1 MRKFYSL
8 VALAVSGVCV
18 PAMAGFTFPTD
29 TATFN
34 SGTAAPS
41 NLYGEMKRN
50 QPGQTP
56 DDFTRFW
63 FQGTGLSAGSYTFAF
78 DIMYSEALPLPAI
91 KFANSEIMP
100 DMSGLSA
107 GTWYH
112 VTIANV
118 TWASGGDNNYFYMD
132 SQESRGDNIRRPAM
146 TMGIDNISLKDG
158 SGNEHLRIDSDA
170 KPGVITFE
178 GEFQNYDKLSFYQG
192 MNMNDGMRGKVE
204 GANMWTNG
212 DDTSSTQTVWQVA
225 AVPEPTTIGLLGLGA
240 LALVR
245 RRSR

>member
-1 MRKFYSL
+1 MRRVYSL
-8 VALAVSGVCV
+8 LALAVSGVCV

-29 TATFN
+29 TATFS

-41 NLYGEMKRN
+41 SLYGEMKRN
-50 QPGQTP
+50 QPGQTS

-63 FQGTGLSAGSYTFAF
+63 FQATNMSAGTYTFSF
-78 DIMYSEALPLPAI
+78 DVLYSEALPSPAI
-91 KFANSEIMP
+91 KFADSQITS
-100 DMSGLSA
+100 DMSSLSA

-118 TWASGGDNNYFYMD
+118 TWASGGDNNNFYMD
-132 SQESRGDNIRRPAM
+132 SQEWRGIKPAM

-158 SGNEHLRIDSDA
+158 TGNQHLRIDSDGN
-170 KPGVITFE
+170 PGVVTFE
-178 GEFQNYDKLSFYQG
+178 GQFQNYDKLSFYQG

-225 AVPEPTTIGLLGLGA
+225 AVPEPTTLGLLGLGA
-240 LALVR
+240 LSLVR
-245 RRSR
+245 RRTR